1 MKPNNLTSPGAPT
14 HADVLRADEEHRRAD
29 PHTGYDKSNP
39 PAADEGSSRLFGAR
53 GPIDSTSVPTTPHTV
68 DSKLEDL
75 GSGSSI
81 AETQRIAP
89 NQHSMTVG
97 PLGGPVEIHTHR
109 PAMTDVSRARR
120 EGSAS

>member
-1 MKPNNLTSPGAPT
+1 MTSSNLTSPGAPT
-14 HADVLRADEEHRRAD
+14 HADVLRTDEEHRRAD
-29 PHTGYDKSNP
+29 PRTGYDKSNP
-39 PAADEGSSRLFGAR
+39 SAPDGTTHLFGAR

-68 DSKLEDL
+68 DSKLDDL

-89 NQHSMTVG
+89 NQSSMDLG
-97 PLGGPVEIHTHR
+97 PLGSPVATREHR